1 MGTQKQSPELRLKK
15 REHQHKVK
23 GEKTGW
29 NWEAGPWTTG
39 KKTRKSGVNGGV
51 EGGVKGCWWIKCDQD
66 GEPAAGLNNV
76 RVIRDLGKTCSVK

>member
-51 EGGVKGCWWIKCDQD
+51 EGESK
-66 GEPAAGLNNV
+66 AAG
-76 RVIRDLGKTCSVK
+76 GSSVTRMENQPLD